1 MDKIEELKKE
11 ADELGIVYSK
21 NIGEAKLK
29 EKIDAFYES
38 QETGIELGNV
48 DTTEDTEEPSGLD
61 VVKDG
66 IAKAEKVAMSMREK
80 AVIAEAAARKT
91 KIVYIVDNDQ
101 RTNNKTNSFTVNCS
115 KMYFDLGTMI
125 LPLNVPVEVR
135 QGHLDVLREIKIP
148 QHALNPKTGLSEVHM
163 RSRFSISDGEGM

>member
-38 QETGIELGNV
+38 QETGIELGTV
-48 DTTEDTEEPSGLD
+48 ATEEPSGLE
-61 VVKDG
+61 VVKANVAKVEAVKKTMR
-66 IAKAEKVAMSMREK
+66 AKAIE
-80 AVIAEAAARKT
+80 AEAAARKT
-91 KIVYIVDNDQ
+91 RIVYIVDNDQ

-115 KMYFDLGTMI
+115 NMYYDLGTMI

-135 QGHLDVLREIKIP
+135 QGFIDVLNEVMIP
-148 QHALNPKTGLSEVHM
+148 QHTLNPKTQLIAG
-163 RSRFSISDGEGM
+163 G